1 MRNGKPENYSELRQ
15 GLDHLVAT
23 GRIIAAVDNS
33 NHVVYTCTKRSTWT
47 TVRNALT
54 AREAQDIRHGS
65 WWRDGYNH
73 N

>member
-1 MRNGKPENYSELRQ
+1 MKNGKPENYSELRQ
-15 GLDHLVAT
+15 ELDHLVAT
-23 GRIIAAVDNS
+23 GRIMAAVDNS
-33 NHVVYTCTKRSTWT
+33 NHVVYTCANRATWT

-54 AREAQDIRHGS
+54 AREVQDIRHGS